1 MANTD
6 LPNLDQATREA
17 VAALVHRMRQ
27 RDEATDEDRPDIEP
41 FALEYVMALRFRGW
55 RPTPAQAA
63 VSWGPLVGRGTDP
76 ERHAD
81 LLAEARIDCANA
93 AAKLKA
99 DENERLP

>member
-1 MANTD
+1 MANAD

-17 VAALVHRMRQ
+17 VAALVHRLRN
-27 RDEATDEDRPDIEP
+27 RDQATEEDRPDIEP

-63 VSWGPLVGRGTDP
+63 VSWGPPVGRGADP

-81 LLAEARIDCANA
+81 ELEAAREACAEAASR
-93 AAKLKA
+93 LKA
-99 DENERLP
+99 DENAKLP

>member
-1 MANTD
+1 MTSN
-6 LPNLDQATREA
+6 NIDQATRDA
-17 VAALVHRMRQ
+17 IAALVHRMRQ

-41 FALEYVMALRFRGW
+41 FALEYVMALRLRGW

-63 VSWGPLVGRGTDP
+63 VSWGPPVSRGADP

-93 AAKLKA
+93 AARLKA
-99 DENERLP
+99 DGNERLP